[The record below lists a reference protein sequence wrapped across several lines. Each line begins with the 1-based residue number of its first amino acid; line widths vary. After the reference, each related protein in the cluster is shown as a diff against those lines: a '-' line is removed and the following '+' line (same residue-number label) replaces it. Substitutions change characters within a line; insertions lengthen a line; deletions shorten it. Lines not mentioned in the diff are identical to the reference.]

1 MFARSGVSSI
11 HIDHDQLHSIAEVEV
26 IVSVAIIFTLAE
38 TRADEVE
45 RCGEP
50 SDSEPHAETEVNDPS
65 LDEEA
70 FGSAVKPV
78 EEPLLGGVGAMMEDV
93 ASRE

>member
-1 MFARSGVSSI
+1 M
-11 HIDHDQLHSIAEVEV
+11 
-26 IVSVAIIFTLAE
+26 
-38 TRADEVE
+38 E

-50 SDSEPHAETEVNDPS
+50 CDSEPHAETEVDDPS

-70 FGSAVKPV
+70 LESSVEPV

-93 ASRE
+93 ASREGRLLVVVFFTIPGTPLCLWNTKSLTVCEA